1 MTEFTGVNEGVYEF
15 LQRSSKEKYALK
27 KENRDKP
34 GFIMLQAYYFFM
46 LVLLLLQQPLL
57 RLLQDDQRVQHKP

>member
-1 MTEFTGVNEGVYEF
+1 MTEFTKVNEGVYVF

-34 GFIMLQAYYFFM
+34 GFVMLQAYYFFM
-46 LVLLLLQQPLL
+46 LVLLLQQPLL
-57 RLLQDDQRVQHKP
+57 RLLQDGQLARHKP